1 MTLLSFKLCGLAFF
15 KFNKSESLMI
25 LLCLQ
30 TATGYMSSGS
40 QLTLSI
46 VLIQV
51 FQIKNT
57 ATSTKKLEL

>member
-15 KFNKSESLMI
+15 KFKSESLMI